1 MNYIGRI
8 IKTTEDDMVI
18 KSAKY
23 IGLATGPNMEVVKK
37 LLITTQ
43 CNSSFNIIES
53 ELLKVMQSECE
64 NNGD

>member
-8 IKTTEDDMVI
+8 IKTTEDNMVI

-37 LLITTQ
+37 LSITTE
-43 CNSSFNIIES
+43 CNSSFNVIES
-53 ELLKVMQSECE
+53 ELLKVLKARV
-64 NNGD
+64 DK

>member
-8 IKTTEDDMVI
+8 IKTTEDNMVI

-37 LLITTQ
+37 LSITTE
-43 CNSSFNIIES
+43 CNSSFNVIES
-53 ELLKVMQSECE
+53 ELLKVLKSEVE
-64 NNGD
+64 K